1 MHSCRYFPLVTAIF
15 VTCLIVSN
23 IIAVKLGFF
32 GAVPVLGPLFL
43 PVAVIIFP
51 VAYIFGDVLT
61 EVYGYGRARQVIWI
75 GFGCNLLTVLAIW
88 IGGMLPAAPFWTAG
102 VYDSPAAAQQAYEA
116 ILGFS
121 PRLLLA
127 SFAAY
132 LAGEFLNSFV
142 LAKLKIATSGRWL
155 WMRTIGSTL
164 LGQLADSGLFIT
176 IAFIGVV
183 PSATLGRLIIT
194 QWLFKSA
201 YEAMATPLTYVVVN
215 FLKRTEHED
224 HYDRDTDFNP
234 FTYRLG

>member
-1 MHSCRYFPLVTAIF
+1 MRSYRYFPFVTAVF
-15 VTCLIVSN
+15 VTCLLVSN
-23 IIAVKLGFF
+23 IIAVKLAFF
-32 GAVPVLGPLFL
+32 GTVPVLGPLFL

-75 GFGCNLLTVLAIW
+75 GFACNLLAVIAIW
-88 IGGMLPAAPFWTAG
+88 AGGLLPAAPFWSTG
-102 VYDSPAAAQQAYEA
+102 DYSTPLAAQHAYEA

-127 SFAAY
+127 SFTAY

-155 WMRTIGSTL
+155 WMRTIASTL

-176 IAFIGVV
+176 IAFIGIV
-183 PSATLGRLIIT
+183 PPAALAQMVIT

-201 YEAMATPLTYVVVN
+201 YEAVATPLTYVVVN
-215 FLKRTEHED
+215 FLKRKEQED
-224 HYDRDTDFNP
+224 HYDRNTDFNP
-234 FTYRLG
+234 LAFRL